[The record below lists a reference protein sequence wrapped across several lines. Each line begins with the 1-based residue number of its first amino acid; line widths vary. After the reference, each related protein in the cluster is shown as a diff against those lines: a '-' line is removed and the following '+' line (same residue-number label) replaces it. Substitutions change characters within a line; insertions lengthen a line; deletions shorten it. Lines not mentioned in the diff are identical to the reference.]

1 MRIHP
6 LSSAPRSR
14 LALCLF
20 AAVMAACSSP
30 APINERRQAPAEHQ
44 GEPLALPTVVEA
56 KPKDLPGLHN
66 IVAYA
71 DGLWTGAVPE
81 GDEGF
86 ATLESLGIHTVVSVD
101 GAVPD
106 VDSAKRHG
114 ITYIHLPISYDTV
127 SPLRQAQLAQV
138 IANTNGPVY
147 MHCHHGKHRSAA
159 AVGAAAVVAGKT
171 QPEAAVLRMKVSG
184 TAPAYEGLWSAVRNA
199 RPAEAAA
206 LKADVA
212 SFPSIAKVSGMVA
225 AMAEIDLVNDLVKT
239 SKESSWQPPAF
250 HPDLV
255 AQKETRRLRDLFS
268 NLKNDAESKAM
279 DEGFQKLLQRSIDEA
294 TQLDEAVRSGDAAKA
309 NAMFDA
315 LGKSCK
321 ECHKPYRDK

>member
-1 MRIHP
+1 MRMP
-6 LSSAPRSR
+6 LIAHRPCSFA
-14 LALCLF
+14 LAIAIL
-20 AAVMAACSSP
+20 AASCSSP
-30 APINERRQAPAEHQ
+30 TAKNEPRQAPAHGQ
-44 GEPLALPTVVEA
+44 GPLAMPSLTEP
-56 KPKDLPGLHN
+56 KPANLPGLHN

-86 ATLESLGIHTVVSVD
+86 ATLEALGIHTVVSVD
-101 GAVPD
+101 GAIPD
-106 VDSAKRHG
+106 VESAKRHG
-114 ITYIHLPISYDTV
+114 IQYVHLPISYDTV
-127 SPLRQAQLAQV
+127 SQERQTQLAQV
-138 IANTNGPVY
+138 LANTEGPVY

-199 RPAEAAA
+199 RPAEAST

-212 SFPSIAKVSGMVA
+212 SFPSVAKVSGMVA

-239 SKESSWQPPAF
+239 SKENQWQPPSF

-255 AQKETRRLRDLFS
+255 AQKETRRLRDLFAG
-268 NLKNDAESKAM
+268 LKNDSESKAM
-279 DEGFQKLLQRSIDEA
+279 DAGYQKLLDRTIQEA
-294 TQLDEAVRSGDAAKA
+294 TDLDEAVRSGDTAKA
-309 NAMFDA
+309 NALFDS

>member
-1 MRIHP
+1 MRMQP
-6 LSSAPRSR
+6 LASAPLTRVA
-14 LALCLF
+14 LALL
-20 AAVMAACSSP
+20 AAFVAGCSSP
-30 APINERRQAPAEHQ
+30 VGKNERRQAPADAH
-44 GEPLALPTVVEA
+44 GATLALPTVADA

-71 DGLWTGAVPE
+71 DGVWTGAVPE

-86 ATLESLGIHTVVSVD
+86 ATLEALGIHTVVSVD

-114 ITYIHLPISYDTV
+114 ITYVHLPISYDTV
-127 SPLRQAQLAQV
+127 PELRAMQLAQV

-159 AVGAAAVVAGKT
+159 AVGAAAVLAGKT
-171 QPEAAVLRMKVSG
+171 QPEAAVERMKVSG

-206 LKADVA
+206 LKADLA
-212 SFPSIAKVSGMVA
+212 TFPAVAKVSGMVA

-239 SKESSWQPPAF
+239 SKESNWQPPAF

-255 AQKETRRLRDLFS
+255 AQKETRRLRDLFAS
-268 NLKNDAESKAM
+268 LKDDAESKAM
-279 DEGFQKLLQRSIDEA
+279 DAGYQKLLQRSIDEA

>member
-1 MRIHP
+1 MRMDP
-6 LSSAPRSR
+6 LALRPRSFA
-14 LALCLF
+14 LAIAIL
-20 AAVMAACSSP
+20 AASCSSP
-30 APINERRQAPAEHQ
+30 AAKNEAREAPAHGQ
-44 GEPLALPTVVEA
+44 GPLAMPGLSEP
-56 KPKDLPGLHN
+56 KPANLPGLHN

-71 DGLWTGAVPE
+71 DGVWTGAVPE

-86 ATLESLGIHTVVSVD
+86 ATLEALGIRTVVSVD

-106 VDSAKRHG
+106 VESAKRHG
-114 ITYIHLPISYDTV
+114 IHYVHLPISYDTV
-127 SPLRQAQLAQV
+127 SQERQTQLAQV
-138 IANTNGPVY
+138 LANTNGPVY

-199 RPAEAAA
+199 RPAEAST

-212 SFPSIAKVSGMVA
+212 TFPSIATVSGMVA

-239 SKESSWQPPAF
+239 AKENQWQPPSF
-250 HPDLV
+250 HPDLI
-255 AQKETRRLRDLFS
+255 AQKETRRLRDLCAG
-268 NLKNDAESKAM
+268 LKKDSESQAM
-279 DEGFQKLLQRSIDEA
+279 DAGYQKLLDRSIQEA
-294 TQLDEAVRSGDAAKA
+294 TDLDEAVRNGDTAKA
-309 NAMFDA
+309 NALFDS

>member
-1 MRIHP
+1 MRMHP
-6 LSSAPRSR
+6 SAPRSVR
-14 LALCLF
+14 LGLAF
-20 AAVMAACSSP
+20 AWLVAACSSP
-30 APINERRQAPAEHQ
+30 APKNEPREAPAH
-44 GEPLALPTVVEA
+44 GHGPLALPTVAEP
-56 KPKDLPGLHN
+56 KPANLPGLHN

-86 ATLESLGIHTVVSVD
+86 ATLESLGIRVVVSVD

-106 VDSAKRHG
+106 VESAKRHG
-114 ITYIHLPISYDTV
+114 IQYIHLPISYDTV
-127 SPLRQAQLAQV
+127 PQERQTQLAQV
-138 IANTNGPVY
+138 LANTQGPVY

-159 AVGAAAVVAGKT
+159 AVGAAAVVAGRT
-171 QPEAAVLRMKVSG
+171 QPEAAVERMKVSG

-212 SFPSIAKVSGMVA
+212 SFPSVAKVSGMVA

-239 SKESSWQPPAF
+239 AKENQWQPPSF

-255 AQKETRRLRDLFS
+255 AQKETRRLRDLFAG
-268 NLKNDAESKAM
+268 LKNDAESKAM
-279 DEGFQKLLQRSIDEA
+279 DAGYQKLLDRSIQEA
-294 TQLDEAVRSGDAAKA
+294 TDLDEAVRSGDTAKA
-309 NAMFDA
+309 NALFDS

>member
-1 MRIHP
+1 MRMP
-6 LSSAPRSR
+6 P
-14 LALCLF
+14 LALRPCSF
-20 AAVMAACSSP
+20 ALAIAILAASCSSP
-30 APINERRQAPAEHQ
+30 TAKNEPRQAPAHGQ
-44 GEPLALPTVVEA
+44 GPLAMPSLTEP
-56 KPKDLPGLHN
+56 KPANLPGLHN

-86 ATLESLGIHTVVSVD
+86 ATLEALGIHTVVSVD
-101 GAVPD
+101 GAIPD
-106 VDSAKRHG
+106 VESAKRHG
-114 ITYIHLPISYDTV
+114 IQYVHLPISYDTV
-127 SPLRQAQLAQV
+127 SQERQTQLAQV
-138 IANTNGPVY
+138 LANTEGPVY

-199 RPAEAAA
+199 RPAEAST

-212 SFPSIAKVSGMVA
+212 SFPSVAKVSGMVA

-239 SKESSWQPPAF
+239 SKENQWQPPSF

-255 AQKETRRLRDLFS
+255 AQKETRRLRDLFAG
-268 NLKNDAESKAM
+268 LKNDSESKAM
-279 DEGFQKLLQRSIDEA
+279 DAGYQKLLDRTIQEA
-294 TQLDEAVRSGDAAKA
+294 TDLDEAVRSGDTAKA
-309 NAMFDA
+309 NALFDS